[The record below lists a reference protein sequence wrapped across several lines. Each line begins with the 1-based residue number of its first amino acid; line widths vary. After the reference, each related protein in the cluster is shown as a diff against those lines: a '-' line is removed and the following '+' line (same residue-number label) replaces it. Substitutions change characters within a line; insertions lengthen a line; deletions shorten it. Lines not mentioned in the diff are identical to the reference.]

1 MCTLSTGKSH
11 KGFVVIHREIELPAG
26 VTDWLAPSFAY
37 ECCGRSRCTF
47 DHFRKGQGL
56 AVFYIL
62 GVIGQA
68 VERSL
73 RRSRA
78 QFESLAQQLRLCL
91 QGLPV
96 FVDGAAKSTLNV
108 D

>member
-1 MCTLSTGKSH
+1 MDVFTT
-11 KGFVVIHREIELPAG
+11 RN
-26 VTDWLAPSFAY
+26 
-37 ECCGRSRCTF
+37 
-47 DHFRKGQGL
+47 QGL
-56 AVFYIL
+56 AVIHIL

-68 VERSL
+68 VGRSL
-73 RRSRA
+73 RCSCA

-96 FVDGAAKSTLNV
+96 CVGGPAKFTLNV